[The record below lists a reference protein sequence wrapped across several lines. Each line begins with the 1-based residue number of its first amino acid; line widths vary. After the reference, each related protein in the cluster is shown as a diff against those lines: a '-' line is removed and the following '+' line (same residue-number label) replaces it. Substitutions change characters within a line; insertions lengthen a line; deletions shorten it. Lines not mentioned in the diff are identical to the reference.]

1 MIVLD
6 PKNRLCSCITFQE
19 ETGLFAAKKW
29 KYTDQM
35 EGDIVKVSDGFVRNF
50 FGG

>member
-19 ETGLFAAKKW
+19 ETGLFATKKW